1 MFDNLVSRF
10 KMLAKQ
16 TFSFILILSLAQ
28 AGRVKRMESS
38 IIEVNG
44 KLGMYLV
51 RHYLVNKCITRWRF
65 RSRFFIPSNQTFP
78 EASESQQTL

>member
-16 TFSFILILSLAQ
+16 TYFLVFSFVLSLAQ
-28 AGRVKRMESS
+28 AGRIKRMESS

-51 RHYLVNKCITRWRF
+51 SHFLANEYT
-65 RSRFFIPSNQTFP
+65 
-78 EASESQQTL
+78 